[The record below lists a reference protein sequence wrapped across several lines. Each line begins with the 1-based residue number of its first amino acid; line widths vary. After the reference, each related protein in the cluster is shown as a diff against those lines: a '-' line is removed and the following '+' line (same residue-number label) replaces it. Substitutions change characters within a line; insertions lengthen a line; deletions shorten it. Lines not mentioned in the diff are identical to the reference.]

1 MNTQELLDP
10 KSWAERTFGSVQLH
24 DRRRTRRAVIAAT
37 KLAENPLGS
46 LPAQM
51 HTWKETKALYRL
63 LDEPDVT
70 FAALMQPHFQ
80 QTREQATGEDVVLLV
95 QDTTD
100 IDLSHRHKISGVGQ
114 IGNERGRGF
123 FVQTVLAVRPQTR
136 EVLGCISQE
145 PFVRIPAPEGEQR
158 YQRRKREER
167 ETDVW
172 MRQVHAIGTPES
184 GSRWVHIGDR
194 GADMFP
200 FFQACQAT
208 QTHFLVRAAQNRRV
222 EVCEEEISYSLT
234 QARAFPSQA
243 SRVLELPA
251 RHGHQ
256 KRDAQL
262 QLAFGQMTLLPPRHE
277 PRAGKDP
284 VTVWIVRVW
293 EEQAPEGEEPLE
305 WLLLTSVP
313 TTTLEEAWER
323 VEWYRHRWLVEDYH
337 QCLKSGCRIEE
348 RQLQT
353 VDGLMRLLGLL
364 SPLAVRLLQIRACA
378 REDPERPAYEVIEPL
393 MLAVLAERTGG
404 SPLTMTVGTFWT
416 EVARLGGYLARSHD
430 GPPGWRTIWKGWLSL
445 QTLLEGVHL
454 AFHLRL

>member
-1 MNTQELLDP
+1 M
-10 KSWAERTFGSVQLH
+10 
-24 DRRRTRRAVIAAT
+24 RRTRRAVKAASN
-37 KLAENPLGS
+37 LAENPLGS

-51 HTWKETKALYRL
+51 HTWKETKAVYRL

-70 FAALMQPHFQ
+70 FAALMQPHLH
-80 QTREQATGEDVVLLV
+80 QTREQATASPVVLLV

-100 IDLSHRHKISGVGQ
+100 IDLSHRRKISGVGQ

-123 FVQTVLAVRPQTR
+123 FVQTVLAVRPERR
-136 EVLGCISQE
+136 EVLGCLAQE
-145 PFVRIPAPEGEQR
+145 PFVRIPAPQGEQR
-158 YQRRKREER
+158 HERLKREER

-172 MRQVHAIGTPES
+172 IRQVQTIGTPES
-184 GSRWVHIGDR
+184 GSMWVHVGDR

-222 EVCEEEISYSLT
+222 QENEEEITYSLLR
-234 QARAFPSQA
+234 ARAFPSQA
-243 SRVLELPA
+243 SRPFEVPA
-251 RHGHQ
+251 RHGR
-256 KRDAQL
+256 KGRSTQL
-262 QLAFGQMTLLPPRHE
+262 QLSFGQMTLLPPRNE

-284 VTVWIVRVW
+284 VTVWVIRVW
-293 EEQAPEGEEPLE
+293 EEQTPAGEEPLE
-305 WLLLTSVP
+305 WILLTSVP
-313 TTTLEEAWER
+313 TTTLEQAWER
-323 VEWYRHRWLVEDYH
+323 VDWYGHRWLVEDYH
-337 QCLKSGCRIEE
+337 QCLKSGCRIEQ

-364 SPLAVRLLQIRACA
+364 SPLAVRLLQVRACA
-378 REDPERPAYEVIEPL
+378 GEDPERPASEVIDPL
-393 MLAVLAERTGG
+393 MLAVVAQRSGG
-404 SPLTMTVGTFWT
+404 SPATMTVGTFWT

-445 QTLLEGVHL
+445 QTFLEGVHF